1 MRYTEVTFHKPFHDD
16 YLDEIWMQGLADIGF
31 ESFMDDKAYIQS
43 HLYDE
48 EALRAYARTFIY
60 TYACEAITFEALDC
74 PDENWNATWEA
85 EHPVEELP
93 MGVRIVPHCAFGAG
107 HHETTSMMVEALLAL
122 SPDCLEGAE
131 VLDMGCGTGVLGIFA
146 AKLGAKV
153 LAVDIDD
160 KSVVNTQENA
170 ALNGV
175 SLDAR
180 LGSEV
185 PAGRYDLIL
194 ANIHRNILIA
204 MMHDFAASLQPG
216 GQLWLSGFYAEDVV
230 PILQE
235 AARYGL
241 HLSAHHTKGDWQMLK
256 LKKQ

>member
-1 MRYTEVTFHKPFHDD
+1 MRYTEVTFTTSFSHD
-16 YLDEIWMQGLADIGF
+16 YLDQIWMQGLADIGF
-31 ESFMDDKAYIQS
+31 ESFMDNKAYIQTD
-43 HLYDE
+43 LYDE
-48 EALRAYARTFIY
+48 EALRAYARTFID
-60 TYACEAITFEALDC
+60 TYACEDIRFEAVDC
-74 PDENWNATWEA
+74 PDENWNATWES

-107 HHETTSMMVEALLAL
+107 HHETTSMMVDSLLAL
-122 SPDCLEGAE
+122 LPTHLEQAH

-153 LAVDIDD
+153 VAVDIDD
-160 KSVVNTQENA
+160 KSVTNTLENA

-175 SLDAR
+175 TLDAR

-185 PAGRYDLIL
+185 PEGHYDLIL

-204 MMHDFAASLQPG
+204 MMHDFAACLRPDG
-216 GQLWLSGFYAEDVV
+216 ELWLSGFYAEDVA
-230 PILQE
+230 PIRQE
-235 AARYGL
+235 AERCGL

-256 LKKQ
+256 LKMQ